1 MKSFFQFSLI
11 ILLIFISLIF
21 YERYFQKKE
30 PNKISE
36 ILKDDNQIEFLGKE
50 ENKTIKI
57 KENNLVKN
65 LIYEVKLIESGKYE
79 IKAKS
84 SEISYVDNKEI
95 VSMQKVIAIFTDKDN
110 KKVIITSD
118 EAIFDNY
125 TYNTQF
131 KKNIKIEYLDNIIS
145 SNFLDFNFTENN
157 IIIYEN
163 VVYESIKGII
173 KADNIKMNLTTKN
186 IDIFM
191 NDTNNKINITVN

>member
-131 KKNIKIEYLDNIIS
+131 KKNIKIVYLDNIIS

>member
-11 ILLIFISLIF
+11 FLFIFISFIF

-30 PNKISE
+30 SSKISE
-36 ILKDDNQIEFLGKE
+36 IIKDDDQIEFLRKDK
-50 ENKTIKI
+50 NKIIKI

-65 LIYEVKLIESGKYE
+65 LNYEVKLTESGNYE

-131 KKNIKIEYLDNIIS
+131 KKNIKIVYLDNIIS

-191 NDTNNKINITVN
+191 NDINNKVNITVN

>member
-11 ILLIFISLIF
+11 FLFIFISFIF

-30 PNKISE
+30 SSKISE
-36 ILKDDNQIEFLGKE
+36 IIKDDDQIEFLRKDK
-50 ENKTIKI
+50 NKIIKI

-65 LIYEVKLIESGKYE
+65 LNYEVKLTESGNYE

-131 KKNIKIEYLDNIIS
+131 KKNIKIVYL
-145 SNFLDFNFTENN
+145 
-157 IIIYEN
+157 
-163 VVYESIKGII
+163 
-173 KADNIKMNLTTKN
+173 
-186 IDIFM
+186 
-191 NDTNNKINITVN
+191 